1 MVVVVN
7 AGEERVMLDALS
19 HVLTFIA
26 GLGAGVAIKI
36 KFDASRRNVTSIS
49 AAGDSQGKVE
59 QSGNIV
65 KGHMSGRD
73 VNVTRD

>member
-1 MVVVVN
+1 ML
-7 AGEERVMLDALS
+7 GEKFMLDVFT

-26 GLGAGVAIKI
+26 GLGAGVAMKI
-36 KFDASRRNVTSIS
+36 KYDASRRNVTSVS
-49 AAGDSQGKVE
+49 AAGDSQGKVQ
-59 QSGNIV
+59 QSGNTV

>member
-1 MVVVVN
+1 
-7 AGEERVMLDALS
+7 MLDALS

-36 KFDASRRNVTSIS
+36 SGRRNVSSIS
-49 AAGDSQGKVE
+49 AAGDSQGKVQ
-59 QSGNIV
+59 QSGNTV

>member
-1 MVVVVN
+1 
-7 AGEERVMLDALS
+7 MLDALS

-26 GLGAGVAIKI
+26 GLGTGVAIKI
-36 KFDASRRNVTSIS
+36 KYDAGRRNISSIS
-49 AAGDSQGKVE
+49 AAGDSQGKVQ
-59 QSGNIV
+59 QSGNTV